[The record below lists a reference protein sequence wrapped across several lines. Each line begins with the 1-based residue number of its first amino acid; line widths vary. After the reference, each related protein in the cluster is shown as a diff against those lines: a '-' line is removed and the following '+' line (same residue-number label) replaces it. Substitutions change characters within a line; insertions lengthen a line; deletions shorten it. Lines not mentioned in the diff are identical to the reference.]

1 MGCHL
6 LTLTACTPCGN
17 EYERQMSMDIVNL
30 DTYELRGTVT
40 CFLSPIEN
48 EVVMTYLVNLCPVHL
63 LRQNYFCPGPNENFP
78 GQNHF
83 CPGQK
88 ILSKAKK
95 SFFIQFITNDELFIH
110 VQNFLFRTKSIFS

>member
-1 MGCHL
+1 MTEICFVLMLSLMGCHL

-48 EVVMTYLVNLCPVHL
+48 EVVMTYLLNLH
-63 LRQNYFCPGPNENFP
+63 
-78 GQNHF
+78 
-83 CPGQK
+83 
-88 ILSKAKK
+88 
-95 SFFIQFITNDELFIH
+95 
-110 VQNFLFRTKSIFS
+110 